1 MSNLSIDLATELKIE
16 SGGNVGHI
24 EEVNLD
30 DKIQAKDI
38 MIDSRS
44 SKIVD
49 KEESAKIVINYKR
62 HLTATKG
69 WMRLTRKLKRNLSR
83 SRMDVLFSFSSQ

>member
-30 DKIQAKDI
+30 DNIQAKDI
-38 MIDSRS
+38 MIDSGS
-44 SKIVD
+44 SKIASNMASM
-49 KEESAKIVINYKR
+49 KTLMISWTNCTMHIR
-62 HLTATKG
+62 
-69 WMRLTRKLKRNLSR
+69 
-83 SRMDVLFSFSSQ
+83 